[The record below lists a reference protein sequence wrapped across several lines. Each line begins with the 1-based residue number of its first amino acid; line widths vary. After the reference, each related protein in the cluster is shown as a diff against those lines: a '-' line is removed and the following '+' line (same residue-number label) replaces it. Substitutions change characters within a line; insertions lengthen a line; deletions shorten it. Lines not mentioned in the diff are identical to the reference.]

1 MHRQGIDEGSRQSAA
16 VNVPCPTC
24 GQVNQLF
31 FEPCGTVR
39 SVRPLLPPALTEL
52 FLSTSRRIEGILSMG
67 KRTASAETLKPDP
80 RYNSKLASKFVNCL
94 MWQGKKATAMR
105 IFYGALDQIK
115 KRMPDLEPIDVF
127 NQAVEHVKPTVEV
140 RSKRVGGA
148 TYQVPMQVNRTRQQS
163 LAIRWIIDAAR
174 KQGRPADV
182 PALADEFM
190 AAYRRE
196 GEAMTKRENTIK
208 MAESNKA
215 FAHFAW

>member
-1 MHRQGIDEGSRQSAA
+1 MPSA
-16 VNVPCPTC
+16 
-24 GQVNQLF
+24 GL
-31 FEPCGTVR
+31 
-39 SVRPLLPPALTEL
+39 
-52 FLSTSRRIEGILSMG
+52 RRVARREFHWEADMG
-67 KRTASAETLKPDP
+67 KRTASAETLKPDA
-80 RYNSKLASKFVNCL
+80 RYNSKLASKFINCL

-115 KRMPDLEPIDVF
+115 KRMPDLQPIDVF
-127 NQAVEHVKPTVEV
+127 TQAVEHVKPTVEV

-163 LAIRWIIDAAR
+163 LSIRWIINAAR
-174 KQGRPADV
+174 AKKGRPMRLR
-182 PALADEFM
+182 LADEFM

-208 MAESNKA
+208 MADSNKA